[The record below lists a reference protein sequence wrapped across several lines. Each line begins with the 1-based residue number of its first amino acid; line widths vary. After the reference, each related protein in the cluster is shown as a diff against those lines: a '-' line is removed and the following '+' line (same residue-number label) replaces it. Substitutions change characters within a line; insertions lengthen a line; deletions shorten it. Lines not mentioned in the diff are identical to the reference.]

1 MGAADVVPG
10 VSGGTIAFITGIYE
24 ELIRSLK
31 SIDITALKLLIRCHF
46 KEFYKKIN
54 GSFLFPVLIGIVIS
68 LFSLARLMSWL
79 LANYPIEV
87 WSLFFG
93 LIAASAVQVAMGI
106 ERWKNKTFGAFIL
119 GIVVAYYITILPT
132 TTTPDGY
139 WFIFLAGVIA
149 ICAMILPGISGSF
162 ILLLLGKYQYMIDA
176 VSNLKFAILGIFA
189 AGALCGLVLFSRL
202 LTWLFEKGR
211 DVMIALLTGFMVGS
225 LNKVWPW
232 KLPYPVFGSDGLLRG
247 LGEKSVMPNTY
258 HEFLQMDPFSQ
269 DTSAHIAEALIFCAL
284 GIAIIVV
291 MEAISRSIKANSLKS

>member
-24 ELIRSLK
+24 ELIRSIK
-31 SIDITALKLLIRCHF
+31 SIDLAALKLLIRCHF
-46 KEFYKKIN
+46 KEFCKKIN

-149 ICAMILPGISGSF
+149 VCAMILPGISGSF
-162 ILLLLGKYQYMIDA
+162 ILLLLGKYQYMIEA

-232 KLPYPVFGSDGLLRG
+232 KLPYPVFNSDGLLRG
-247 LGEKSVMPNTY
+247 LGEKSVMPKTY
-258 HEFLQMDPFSQ
+258 HEFLTLDPFSQ
-269 DTSAHIAEALIFCAL
+269 DSSAHIAEALIFCAI

-291 MEAISRSIKANSLKS
+291 MEAISRSIKSNNLKS